1 LFHALLSPLL
11 SLSITKSNIS
21 KSFSAQPTCRANPHH
36 LPCKAVDGTVIGGS
50 ASLMLRMFVVDDGV
64 PSADGASAIATVAP
78 KAIKLIKLVM
88 IRFNNL
94 FS

>member
-1 LFHALLSPLL
+1 
-11 SLSITKSNIS
+11 
-21 KSFSAQPTCRANPHH
+21 
-36 LPCKAVDGTVIGGS
+36 
-50 ASLMLRMFVVDDGV
+50 MFVVDDGV

>member
-1 LFHALLSPLL
+1 LFHDLLSPRL
-11 SLSITKSNIS
+11 SLLITKSNIG

-36 LPCKAVDGTVIGGS
+36 LPCKAVGGTVGGT
-50 ASLMLRMFVVDDGV
+50 ASLMWRMLLVDDGV
-64 PSADGASAIATVAP
+64 PSADGCSATATVAP
-78 KAIKLIKLVM
+78 KAIKLIKLAM